1 VLLPN
6 GISAFRFADGDHYDV
21 DTMVLAGEAIRPFPC
36 PSISGEAPT
45 VRQPLTASAMRAEL
59 PGYTFYT
66 GPMNIFI
73 AADGVL
79 YGTVKRGPDGASE
92 QDVGT
97 WHITPEGQ
105 WCRTWRWWDNRRE
118 RCHMVYREGETFELS
133 VKDRFFG
140 TAPSRRVPG
149 NPEGY

>member
-1 VLLPN
+1 MNRQMLQHE
-6 GISAFRFADGDHYDV
+6 FAPGRYLWLGMAV
-21 DTMVLAGEAIRPFPC
+21 VIGLALATQAATAKEC
-36 PSISGEAPT
+36 H
-45 VRQPLTASAMRAEL
+45 RQPLTASAMRAEL

-118 RCHMVYREGETFELS
+118 RCHIVYREGETFELS

-140 TAPSRRVPG
+140 TGPYRRVPG